1 MLCSNCNREV
11 SDSSLYC
18 NFCGTPI
25 KKQEN
30 LFYGYEVKDLKQTP
44 DNEVSSVSAFDVSY
58 VKKKPLFPMHLLIS
72 MVIILSIVLLIIGQM
87 TEYTYSYT
95 HYNYLK
101 YMKRDEDGNNALI
114 KSVINNDL
122 SNINRILELG
132 VDPNTINN
140 ENESALLI
148 AVRNSNLDIVKNL
161 LEKGA
166 NTEIKDSNINT
177 PLLIASLQGDLKV
190 CEILV
195 DYGADINVQN
205 SMSEDPLRIAVKSG
219 NSELVELY
227 IENGV
232 AINQK
237 DENKDTP
244 LLLAAKLN
252 QPEIFKLLLN
262 HGASIT
268 DKDANDDS
276 IYNIV
281 GRNKDEVSMNL
292 LIEKRKTDLLS
303 FRFQKD
309 ELTGSGFTSTSF
321 INTLIPDEK
330 IYDFYSEDGIKTLY
344 DQDGNKLYEGEI
356 NNGRITGYGTAY
368 TTDNDYGIEPNQ
380 IIYEGNWKDGIWDGK
395 GKSYWVKNT
404 LDALKSST
412 GDDENAIILYNGIKN
427 TVFYDTI
434 YVNGYRNGYYTRYF
448 SDGSYNDSGVARDG
462 NNIYNDMPVKLKPSI
477 GMSKKEAESSSW
489 GKPQKIN
496 KTTTAN
502 GVREQWVYDNYDF
515 LYFENGVLVAI
526 QD

>member
-1 MLCSNCNREV
+1 MICSNCNKEV
-11 SDSSLYC
+11 PDSSLFC
-18 NFCGTPI
+18 NFCGTQI
-25 KKQEN
+25 KTQEN
-30 LFYGYEVKDLKQTP
+30 ILEDYNVKDLKQEP
-44 DNEVSSVSAFDVSY
+44 KKVKSSVIVSDE
-58 VKKKPLFPMHLLIS
+58 KKKHGFPLRIMITT
-72 MVIILSIVLLIIGQM
+72 VIILSTILLIIGQM
-87 TEYTYSYT
+87 TEYTFSYT
-95 HYNYLK
+95 HYDYLRH
-101 YMKRDEDGNNALI
+101 MKKDVDGNNALI
-114 KSVINNDL
+114 KSVIKNDL
-122 SNINRILELG
+122 PNTIRILDLG
-132 VDPNTINN
+132 VDPDIINN
-140 ENESALLI
+140 QSESALLI
-148 AVRNSNLDIVKNL
+148 AVRNSNIEIVKNL
-161 LEKGA
+161 LDKGA
-166 NTEIKDSNINT
+166 STEIKDSNLDT
-177 PLLIASLQGDLKV
+177 PLLIASSQGDSEV
-190 CEILV
+190 CEMLV
-195 DYGADINVQN
+195 DYGANMDVLN
-205 SMSEDPLRIAVKSG
+205 SKSEDPLKIAVKRG
-219 NSELVELY
+219 NQQLVEVY
-227 IENGV
+227 IKNGID
-232 AINQK
+232 INK
-237 DENKDTP
+237 KDTNNDSP
-244 LLLAAKLN
+244 LLLAAKLK
-252 QPEIFKLLLN
+252 QTEIFKLLLDN
-262 HGASIT
+262 GASIT

-276 IYNIV
+276 IFHIL
-281 GRNKDEVSMNL
+281 GRNKDELSMNL
-292 LIEKRKTDLLS
+292 LIKKRKTDLLS

-309 ELTGSGFTSTSF
+309 ELTGSGFTSVSF
-321 INTLIPDEK
+321 IHCLIPDDK
-330 IYDFYSEDGIKTLY
+330 IYDFYAENGIKTLY
-344 DQDGNKLYEGEI
+344 DKDGNKVYEGEI